1 MQPLRSK
8 KVFMTLFLAFYRFQ
22 SYKSFIL
29 HRSRFVFTR
38 SLASNYQE
46 PDDEIIKNTMK
57 WVNKTIVGLNL
68 CPFAEKSISQKE
80 LFTTVVRGD
89 DTEEIMS
96 YVLYESILRKDDT
109 GTTLGKLKSHLII
122 NHPQSITFLIY
133 IDSLVICPELFPD
146 NFLDYYDVVCALE
159 EIIEDKG
166 LDEDVQ
172 IAPFHPLFQ
181 FEGSEQDTIG
191 DYTNR
196 SPYPIFHILREVEVS
211 RAVKKLDN
219 DASKVW
225 TRNIRLLE
233 EMEKEYGRDETEK
246 IIKGERELT
255 QHEIKALL
263 RRFGSSN

>member
-1 MQPLRSK
+1 
-8 KVFMTLFLAFYRFQ
+8 
-22 SYKSFIL
+22 
-29 HRSRFVFTR
+29 
-38 SLASNYQE
+38 
-46 PDDEIIKNTMK
+46 MK

-68 CPFAEKSISQKE
+68 CPFAEKSISQNE

-96 YVLYESILRKDDT
+96 YVLYESILRQDDA
-109 GTTLGKLKSHLII
+109 GTTLGKLTSHFDKKSPTKHLIS
-122 NHPQSITFLIY
+122 NLY
-133 IDSLVICPELFPD
+133 IDSLVICPDLYPD
-146 NFLDYYDVVCALE
+146 SFLDYYDVVCALE
-159 EIIEDKG
+159 ELLEDKG
-166 LDEDVQ
+166 LDDNVQ

-196 SPYPIFHILREVEVS
+196 SPYPIFHILREIEVS

-246 IIKGERELT
+246 IIKGQRELT
-255 QHEIKALL
+255 QHEIKVLL
-263 RRFGSSN
+263 RRFGTSNLQDNKS